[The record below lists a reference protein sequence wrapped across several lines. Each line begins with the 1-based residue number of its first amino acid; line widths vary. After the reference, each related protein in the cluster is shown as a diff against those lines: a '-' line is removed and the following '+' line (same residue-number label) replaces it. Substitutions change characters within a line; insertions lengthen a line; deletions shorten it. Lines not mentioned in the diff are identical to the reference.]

1 MKIISFIDLA
11 ITPPS
16 KKHHE
21 LPQVP
26 VANGVRRGLKFLSF
40 KIPIIWRVQRGD
52 LRITRLSQV
61 AQGRHKT
68 MILKARIGI
77 VAFVLAQAGLA
88 VGAEP
93 PEQGRETPNTFPEP
107 GYTLL
112 GAYRDADPRFFDYEA
127 GHILRWSG
135 DTFPNTKQ

>member
-1 MKIISFIDLA
+1 MTMQNTLRNQTK
-11 ITPPS
+11 T
-16 KKHHE
+16 
-21 LPQVP
+21 
-26 VANGVRRGLKFLSF
+26 
-40 KIPIIWRVQRGD
+40 RV
-52 LRITRLSQV
+52 
-61 AQGRHKT
+61 
-68 MILKARIGI
+68 LKARIAI
-77 VAFVLAQAGLA
+77 VVFVLAQAGLA